1 MKNISVV
8 ILTSILSLS
17 SYSAV
22 AKEPEK
28 SVIAHVT
35 SSTADT
41 LSITHAAGVTKVHKN
56 PQRVV
61 IFDFGTYDSLDKLGL
76 TSRVVGL
83 PKSIPSYIKDKVS
96 PAVSVVGGMKE
107 PDLKAIQLLQ
117 PDLIIITGRQG
128 GSYDA
133 LSVIAPTI
141 SLTTSPKDYLMSVN
155 KNAEL
160 LGAIFDKKE
169 EAKSQ
174 INFLSQQ
181 LTSIKTEKEPSQLSA
196 LTLIHNDGRF
206 AVIHQPII
214 FDVLGMKPAKVIQK
228 ESADKKKR
236 VPLTTHEIAQAN
248 PDVIFIVD
256 RSAAIGAT
264 PLNKM
269 QFEDAELRSTA
280 AFKNGKVVY
289 LTPDLWYLS
298 GGGLESTAAQMTEVA
313 NAL

>member
-1 MKNISVV
+1 M
-8 ILTSILSLS
+8 
-17 SYSAV
+17 
-22 AKEPEK
+22 
-28 SVIAHVT
+28 
-35 SSTADT
+35 
-41 LSITHAAGVTKVHKN
+41 
-56 PQRVV
+56 
-61 IFDFGTYDSLDKLGL
+61 
-76 TSRVVGL
+76 
-83 PKSIPSYIKDKVS
+83 
-96 PAVSVVGGMKE
+96 
-107 PDLKAIQLLQ
+107 
-117 PDLIIITGRQG
+117 
-128 GSYDA
+128 
-133 LSVIAPTI
+133 
-141 SLTTSPKDYLMSVN
+141 
-155 KNAEL
+155 

-174 INFLSQQ
+174 INLLSQQ

-228 ESADKKKR
+228 ERADKKKR